1 MIQNERE
8 NILFKYI
15 CKKLNKMD
23 SLSISQLAQFSGI
36 KAHTI
41 RIWEQ
46 RYQAL
51 KPDRTEGNTRTYSN
65 VELKRLLNIVSLMD
79 SGHKISEISMKSD
92 AELNLLIREI
102 YEFEKSQDPHQYVS
116 QLIAAGMQFE
126 ERDFQKIL
134 SFCFEKFGIYKTY
147 TEVISVMLN
156 RVGLMW
162 SIDLLPPAQEHF
174 MSNLIRQKLLVSID
188 ALPEPEE
195 NSRKWLLFLP
205 EDEFHEIGLL
215 FANYVLKAKGF
226 KVIYI
231 GASVPLSTLK
241 SAIESVN
248 PDFLFLFFVRL
259 NLPEN
264 TETYLSSLR
273 AIYPEGD
280 IYLSGNSK
288 IIHQLKLD
296 KKMHWLMD
304 VESFLQIKNEI
315 NKV

>member
-1 MIQNERE
+1 
-8 NILFKYI
+8 
-15 CKKLNKMD
+15 MD

-65 VELKRLLNIVSLMD
+65 MELKRLLNIVSLMD

-102 YEFEKSQDPHQYVS
+102 FEFEKSQDPHQYVS

-126 ERDFQKIL
+126 ERDFQKTL

-174 MSNLIRQKLLVSID
+174 MTNLIRQKLLVSID
-188 ALPEPEE
+188 ALPEPKES
-195 NSRKWLLFLP
+195 NKKWLLFLP
-205 EDEFHEIGLL
+205 EDEYHETGLL
-215 FANYVLKAKGF
+215 FAQYVLKAKGF
-226 KVIYI
+226 QVIYI
-231 GASVPLSTLK
+231 GASVPLSTLS
-241 SAIESVN
+241 SAIETVK

-264 TETYLSSLR
+264 TETYMASLR